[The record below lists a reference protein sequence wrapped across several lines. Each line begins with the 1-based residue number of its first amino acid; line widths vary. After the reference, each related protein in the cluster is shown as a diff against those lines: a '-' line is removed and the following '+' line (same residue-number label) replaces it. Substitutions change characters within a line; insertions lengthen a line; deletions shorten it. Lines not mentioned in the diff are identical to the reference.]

1 MMAEL
6 AWLGMISFPNVP
18 LSNVAQNVSQNKVQE
33 TVAQSLSTPLYR
45 FKYENLPCY
54 VGDVI

>member
-1 MMAEL
+1 MARDDL
-6 AWLGMISFPNVP
+6 IPNVP